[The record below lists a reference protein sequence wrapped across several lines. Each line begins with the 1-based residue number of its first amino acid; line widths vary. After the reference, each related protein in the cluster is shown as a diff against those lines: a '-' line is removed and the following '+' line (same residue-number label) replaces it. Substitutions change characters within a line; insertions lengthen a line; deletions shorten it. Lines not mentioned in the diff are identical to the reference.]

1 MGNICS
7 NPSDTLEHT
16 RGCVIPAKRKMPTT
30 NYSSKFSEKS
40 EEELLK
46 ALTTNNRIST
56 QGMQI
61 EQLKID
67 FTFKM
72 KSAKLLRLD
81 NFTKSKLLKL
91 KAISVNNLNLV
102 FNYLGKI

>member
-1 MGNICS
+1 
-7 NPSDTLEHT
+7 
-16 RGCVIPAKRKMPTT
+16 MPTT

-72 KSAKLLRLD
+72 KSAKLFRLD